1 MHASGPEGFP
11 IGAEGGGCGWQWSH
25 RHAGN
30 GLCITWIPSIS
41 TSVQPALLS
50 VRVVGPRLAL
60 ALSTHA
66 KRKEGRKEEMGKS
79 KRKEEGGKR
88 KEERGRVSLKE
99 KRASQT
105 DTILL
110 KLNNR

>member
-1 MHASGPEGFP
+1 M
-11 IGAEGGGCGWQWSH
+11 
-25 RHAGN
+25 
-30 GLCITWIPSIS
+30 
-41 TSVQPALLS
+41 QPALLS

-88 KEERGRVSLKE
+88 KEERVSLKE